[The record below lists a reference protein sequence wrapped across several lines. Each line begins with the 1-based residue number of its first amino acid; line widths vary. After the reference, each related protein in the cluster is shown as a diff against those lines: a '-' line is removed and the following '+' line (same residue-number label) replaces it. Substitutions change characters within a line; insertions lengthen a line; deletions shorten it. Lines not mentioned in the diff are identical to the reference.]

1 MLYCFLFL
9 SSIFL
14 CYSYFDQKTL
24 KKMPLERK
32 QQMFELLKNKYDGLK
47 ENDLNLFE
55 YKTPNHTIFFEYKL
69 ITSRRISNSLKVYL
83 DISAIEEDIKHLCR
97 IHFYCTKI
105 DNRDY
110 VEMPVEVYFDSLYNL
125 SEHSTKIVN
134 RIITETENYISEKR
148 KERDKKTSK
157 F

>member
-1 MLYCFLFL
+1 
-9 SSIFL
+9 
-14 CYSYFDQKTL
+14 
-24 KKMPLERK
+24 
-32 QQMFELLKNKYDGLK
+32 MFELLKNKYDGLK

-83 DISAIEEDIKHLCR
+83 DISAIEEDIKHLCS
-97 IHFYCTKI
+97 I
-105 DNRDY
+105 
-110 VEMPVEVYFDSLYNL
+110 EMPVEVYFDSLYNL